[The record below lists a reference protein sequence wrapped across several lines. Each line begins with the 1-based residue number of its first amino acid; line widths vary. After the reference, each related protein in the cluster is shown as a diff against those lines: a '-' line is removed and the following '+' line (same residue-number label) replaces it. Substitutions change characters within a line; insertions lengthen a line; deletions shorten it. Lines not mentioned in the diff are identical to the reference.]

1 MSRGLKKI
9 IIYFI
14 LFILIIPSSM
24 GCGKKVKSPEDA
36 IDYLKN
42 LDSYSSDVDI
52 TVLNDKQIINYSG
65 KQIYSRK
72 NGYRFEING
81 ERVLLYIGNKVYV
94 KDLISSSKYSTDE
107 SINDLYRLTF
117 IGKYIELLYTNEE
130 IKNKMINL
138 QGKNYQIIELEIP
151 GVNRNLNNAELY
163 IDLTDLLPE
172 RLIIFDANNKAKVT
186 VVYKN
191 FVPNP
196 DVKPELFD
204 VTKMEMKDQKQE

>member
-1 MSRGLKKI
+1 MPREFKKI
-9 IIYFI
+9 IICI
-14 LFILIIPSSM
+14 MLFIFIIPVSA
-24 GCGKKVKSPEDA
+24 GCDKKAKDPEYA
-36 IDYLKN
+36 IDYLKD

-52 TVLNDKQIINYSG
+52 TIINDKQTINYSG
-65 KQIYSRK
+65 KQIYSKK

-81 ERVLLYIGNKVYV
+81 ERVLLYIGDKVYV

-107 SINDLYRLTF
+107 SMNDLYRLTF
-117 IGKYIELLYTNEE
+117 IRKYIELLYTNEE

-151 GVNRNLNNAELY
+151 GTNRNLNKAELY
-163 IDLTDLLPE
+163 IDLDNLIPE
-172 RLIIFDANNKAKVT
+172 KLVILDINSKANVT

-191 FVPNP
+191 FIPNL

-204 VTKMEMKDQKQE
+204 VAQMETKNQKQE